1 MGQPIIN
8 NYLQLDVN
16 HLFYLFENS
25 KEINQKS
32 TIKLSPK
39 ILGSIMHP

>member
-8 NYLQLDVN
+8 IYLQLEVN
-16 HLFYLFENS
+16 HIFYFLKNS

-39 ILGSIMHP
+39 ILGSTMHP